1 MTILQTWTWLQ
12 TLSWSLEELAGRAG
26 TPGRLHSP
34 AKRGRFN
41 NYKLTKNRMM
51 MRPMMTMTIMVPSW
65 NDSLWMSS
73 AECLHTWN
81 HQCHEDLLDWKWF
94 WGQKWRK
101 GDLRSHLILP
111 VLCPHQSGCHH
122 PPVRWD
128 CHHVMRGRKTT
139 TCTPSSPSCPGTSS
153 GGRWWCLGSTEIEPS
168 PAQTEW
174 RETWAEFLDHKPTM
188 RVIRSVSSV
197 LHHRLPDKDLRLAKC
212 DVFKEFAIFKQH
224 PAHQNDDNDDDD
236 GGNNDVNDDTYL
248 VPSSASP
255 PWKFGQVNWE
265 IILYLESPFDYVDS
279 HGYDHGHVGDG
290 RTDHDWW

>member
-51 MRPMMTMTIMVPSW
+51 MRPMMAMTIMVPSW

-73 AECLHTWN
+73 AECWHTWN
-81 HQCHEDLLDWKWF
+81 HQCHEDLLYWKWF

-101 GDLRSHLILP
+101 DDSRSHLILP

-153 GGRWWCLGSTEIEPS
+153 GGRWWCRGSTGTEPS
-168 PAQTEW
+168 PAQTKW
-174 RETWAEFLDHKPTM
+174 TATWADLSLEILSLSSF
-188 RVIRSVSSV
+188 RSSTWQ
-197 LHHRLPDKDLRLAKC
+197 R
-212 DVFKEFAIFKQH
+212 
-224 PAHQNDDNDDDD
+224 
-236 GGNNDVNDDTYL
+236 
-248 VPSSASP
+248 PSSCQRWHLWGTSGPQAGP
-255 PWKFGQVNWE
+255 C
-265 IILYLESPFDYVDS
+265 SPFTLMRIFMRILLQIKR
-279 HGYDHGHVGDG
+279 GKLP
-290 RTDHDWW
+290 WQ